1 MYIDDVAAV
10 SADDLLFTA
19 DGTPVTRDDGV
30 QMRRAQAHFD
40 VAREVLE
47 RYGWRSAPSKEQ
59 PPSMLLEVLGVEI
72 DLQRDELRLSPA
84 KRDRYGKQVAVMQG
98 RKVCDRAEW
107 SQMVGRLQFGAQC
120 FPYTRQHLRVCW
132 RVLRSSF
139 RLSGDNVLL
148 PASVQRELEWWALHL
163 ARADEGV

>member
-1 MYIDDVAAV
+1 MAGGETAPAGDQTALFWLAMYIDDVAAV

-19 DGTPVTRDDGV
+19 DGTPVMRDDGV

-72 DLQRDELRLSPA
+72 DLRRDELRLSPA
-84 KRDRYGKQVAVMQG
+84 KRDRYGKQVI
-98 RKVCDRAEW
+98 
-107 SQMVGRLQFGAQC
+107 LL
-120 FPYTRQHLRVCW
+120 TRSDGQRWCRFWFL
-132 RVLRSSF
+132 SSLH
-139 RLSGDNVLL
+139 RPCGHIRDDMMTD
-148 PASVQRELEWWALHL
+148 ELYLY
-163 ARADEGV
+163 

>member
-1 MYIDDVAAV
+1 MRRALAAFDAKHPTLDVGWLEWQAARQHLPGDQTALFWLAMYIDDVAAV

-72 DLQRDELRLSPA
+72 DLA
-84 KRDRYGKQVAVMQG
+84 A
-98 RKVCDRAEW
+98 A
-107 SQMVGRLQFGAQC
+107 
-120 FPYTRQHLRVCW
+120 
-132 RVLRSSF
+132 
-139 RLSGDNVLL
+139 
-148 PASVQRELEWWALHL
+148 
-163 ARADEGV
+163 